1 MNRKRKRRLKLKVRY
16 DWVLFALLMLFLFA
30 SIIQK
35 QTGLIRFRPL
45 GGVIVATPKPQL
57 SFETYRNNSYQQ
69 QLEKYASENFG
80 LREPVIRIYNQ
91 YRLALLQCR
100 RQRVL
105 RPRYQ
110 IASPV
115 EHSSALVGQLGIG

>member
-1 MNRKRKRRLKLKVRY
+1 MNWKRKRRLKLKVRY

-91 YRLALLQCR
+91 YLWTTFNKTYCNFIM
-100 RQRVL
+100 
-105 RPRYQ
+105 P
-110 IASPV
+110 
-115 EHSSALVGQLGIG
+115 GKNG